1 MTRRGVFMAA
11 GTAMLIAV
19 VVLAA
24 VVFAGGGTRGGK
36 AGGSGTTRSSAPGLD
51 SSALPAGA
59 WQLPAGTRTEGVVR
73 VGYPQTALGAVA
85 MAYNTAVASTTFEPG
100 VLAAVQQAT
109 ALHPS
114 SDIQAVAARETT
126 SNRAAFGLPTTGPSN
141 ATASTAITGCKV
153 LSAAPTKVVVLVEAQ
168 IVEVDPAHSE
178 RVVPVVAPS
187 VVVWDGA
194 DWKIDGAASESVAK
208 PTGTPPGPTGV
219 SADEWHTC
227 SIR

>member
-1 MTRRGVFMAA
+1 MAA

-59 WQLPAGTRTEGVVR
+59 WQLPAGTRTDGVVR

-85 MAYNTAVASTTFEPG
+85 MAFNTIGAASTFDPS
-100 VLAAVQQAT
+100 VLAAVQKAT

-114 SDIQAVAARETT
+114 SDIPAVAASETT
-126 SNRAAFGLPTTGPSN
+126 ANRAAFGLPATGPSN

-153 LSAAPTKVVVLVEAQ
+153 LSAAPTKVVVVVEGQ
-168 IVEVDPAHSE
+168 IVESDPTHSE
-178 RVVPVVAPS
+178 RVIPVVVPS
-187 VVVWDGA
+187 VVVWNG
-194 DWKIDGAASESVAK
+194 DWKIDAVATGSVNK
-208 PTGTPPGPTGV
+208 PTATPPGPGGV
-219 SADEWHTC
+219 SADGWHTC
-227 SIR
+227 SVG